1 MIHERYLP
9 LFKQLNDATTLE
21 FEERHKEIIDK
32 FGRYPHRNDT
42 LDRETTDEEEAFLKQ
57 PNSSF

>member
-32 FGRYPHRNDT
+32 FDIHIV
-42 LDRETTDEEEAFLKQ
+42 TTRWIVKRLTKKKRF
-57 PNSSF
+57 